1 MGARP
6 GGPGLLSLVKT
17 LVMRSIKFIYFKKEG
32 KYFILSSN
40 WDEDQEG
47 PVAFFREGWAIRQ
60 WDPGVCVGA
69 GRRRDQGPQ
78 AAGGLS
84 RAPNIGEIS
93 SLPRPTFFNHPN
105 SQALLKS
112 TVLTTI
118 SAALVHWAVL
128 IC

>member
-32 KYFILSSN
+32 KYFIPSSN

-47 PVAFFREGWAIRQ
+47 PVTFFREGWAIRQ

-69 GRRRDQGPQ
+69 GRRQGPGSSSSWWSFKSTERRRDQQ
-78 AAGGLS
+78 LAS
-84 RAPNIGEIS
+84 
-93 SLPRPTFFNHPN
+93 TY
-105 SQALLKS
+105 LL
-112 TVLTTI
+112 
-118 SAALVHWAVL
+118 
-128 IC
+128 